1 MSLYRVSLQVVQLP
15 LRRARCLSSTPRF
28 LENGRVHPN
37 APDHREAQKNKPLNP
52 HMTNTNST
60 IANEFPSLGR
70 DKPPPDLLTSVD
82 PEFTP
87 KDSVPEN
94 TERMTSK
101 TQNAAPDSG
110 INKELDVGEME
121 GASFKVEPQRR
132 TGEDPNTM
140 RARLLCPS

>member
-1 MSLYRVSLQVVQLP
+1 MSLYRVSHQLVRLP
-15 LRRARCLSSTPRF
+15 LRRVRCLSSTPRF
-28 LENGRVHPN
+28 LENEREHPN
-37 APDHREAQKNKPLNP
+37 AADYREAQKNKPLNP

-60 IANEFPSLGR
+60 IANEFPSLGK
-70 DKPPPDLLTSVD
+70 DKPPPEMLTSVD

-94 TERMTSK
+94 TKRITNK
-101 TQNAAPDSG
+101 TQKATPDG
-110 INKELDVGEME
+110 GVNKELEVGEME

-132 TGEDPNTM
+132 TGEDANTM